1 MASFNSVNVPVVL
14 VDTILSSF
22 SIFKTFSFEFSS
34 KIISSFSSILIISVP
49 LSSAALTAEMAIRP
63 MTIIRNR

>member
-34 KIISSFSSILIISVP
+34 KIISSFSSILIMSVA